1 MTVFFVTL
9 PLSKRKCSKVASH
22 YGKIADWKI
31 LSNQYP
37 TLQSS
42 GHMDYSKKRDHGRC
56 TAFTCFHSRVFWV
69 EVISRC
75 PPGQRLFS
83 SDQGVAR
90 EWRNH
95 QEIERARIER
105 HHGRRYQS
113 MEQYFV
119 DHPKKHIKKAVY
131 NLNIGVIS
139 IWRIMQDGA
148 TSHTTNPNLNFL
160 TEKF

>member
-1 MTVFFVTL
+1 MTVFFVPL

-31 LSNQYP
+31 LSIQYP
-37 TLQSS
+37 ILQSP
-42 GHMDYSKKRDHGRC
+42 GDMAYSKKRDR
-56 TAFTCFHSRVFWV
+56 TAFTSFHSRVFWV

-75 PPGQRLFS
+75 TPGQRLFS
-83 SDQGVAR
+83 SDQRVAR
-90 EWRNH
+90 EWRNYR
-95 QEIERARIER
+95 EIERGRIER
-105 HHGRRYQS
+105 HHGRKYQLDGTAFLRPS
-113 MEQYFV
+113 KEAHQ
-119 DHPKKHIKKAVY
+119 KAVY
-131 NLNIGVIS
+131 NLNNGVIS